1 MSEAELTPDNTL
13 LLEIL
18 AGQNPLP
25 EDLNDLVRELAGLVD
40 LPERFANNGGF
51 AYFLKYK
58 KDNDAT
64 RRALNRWIVGALT
77 TEVLTS
83 QPLDSSVLSACMQR
97 MVGHP
102 LVDLWRPLSQAFEF
116 GKLRRSPKNRR
127 EVGWR
132 GSYQINLECAWS
144 LFKNEQVVFGSAD
157 HLRRRRFYHRLSPPR
172 ESVARARW
180 QAAHDFLEA
189 ADEARLI
196 VTSVEVTTGA
206 CLSISLTEGYRIVA
220 VPDSVSAYEFGPW
233 SFWDIRKD
241 IRWSVR
247 PDCIKIVKSTIGK
260 PKRLTDQL

>member
-77 TEVLTS
+77 TEVRTS

-132 GSYQINLECAWS
+132 GSYQINFECAWS

-157 HLRRRRFYHRLSPPR
+157 HKRDKRFYYRATPPR
-172 ESVARARW
+172 DQLARQRW
-180 QAAHDFLEA
+180 QAVKDFFA
-189 ADEARLI
+189 AVDEATLI
-196 VTSVEVTTGA
+196 VTSVEVTVGA
-206 CLSISLTEGYRIVA
+206 CLSISLSEGYRIVA
-220 VPDSVSAYEFGPW
+220 VPDSAMAYEFGPW

-241 IRWSVR
+241 IHWRVR
-247 PDCIKIVKSTIGK
+247 FDTIEIEKRTIAK
-260 PKRLTDQL
+260 PQALTDHV